1 MGELIIILLFLAA
14 GVTLAIA
21 RIVQL
26 RERRDDQTRAWIEFL
41 QEDLSASL

>member
-1 MGELIIILLFLAA
+1 MGGLIIIFLFLA
-14 GVTLAIA
+14 GLVTIVMA

-26 RERRDDQTRAWIEFL
+26 RERRDARTRAWIEFL